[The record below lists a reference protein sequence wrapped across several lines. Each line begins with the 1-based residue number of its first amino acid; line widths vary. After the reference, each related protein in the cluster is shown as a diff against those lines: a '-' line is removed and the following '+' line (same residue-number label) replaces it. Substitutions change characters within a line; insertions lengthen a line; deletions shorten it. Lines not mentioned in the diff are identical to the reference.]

1 MTISFQATDETVS
14 RGRNTKPIPADVLAA
29 VDQALKTKQNV
40 TAVVSEAEGNELRS
54 GFNRLRKNDPSIHF
68 TLSIRPGKAKGTVQV
83 LLVDVKKDK

>member
-40 TAVVSEAEGNELRS
+40 LAVVSEAEGNDLRS

-68 TLSIRPGKAKGTVQV
+68 TLSIRPGKTKGTVRV
-83 LLVDVKKDK
+83 LLVDVTRDK